1 MVNRVKGNKVSAF
14 SLCVVCILFSL
25 TACRKDRE
33 ETKDRRKA
41 VPGCDE
47 KDDFLSDDEKQVLL
61 TLARR
66 TVEAAVRK
74 RGPLNHEELTRGLEI
89 TGIMKK
95 PMGAFVTLKKDGRL
109 RGCIGSLQPVEPLY
123 RAVISNGVNAALR
136 DRRFRPVGE
145 SELQDLKVEVSVLTE
160 PVGVKSHE
168 DIVIGCHGIIFEKG
182 GKRST
187 FLPHIATEQGWDL
200 TQTLEQLSLKANLD
214 RNAWRS
220 GASFQV
226 YTAIVFSEKTG
237 GTGSRH

>member
-1 MVNRVKGNKVSAF
+1 MGNKVARNKTMAVK
-14 SLCVVCILFSL
+14 LVVICILFSL

-33 ETKDRRKA
+33 EKEKRRKPVVA
-41 VPGCDE
+41 CDE
-47 KDDFLSDDEKQVLL
+47 KDDFLSDVEKQTLL

-74 RGPLNHEELTRGLEI
+74 RRRLNQDELTRDLEI
-89 TGIMKK
+89 TGTLKR
-95 PMGAFVTLKKDGRL
+95 PAGVFVTLKNDGRL

-123 RAVISNGVNAALR
+123 KAVISNGVNAASR

-145 SELQDLKVEVSVLTE
+145 SELGDLDIEVSVLTE
-160 PVGVKSHE
+160 PVTVKSHE
-168 DIVIGCHGIIFEKG
+168 DIIIGCHGIIFEKG
-182 GKRST
+182 GRRST
-187 FLPHIATEQGWDL
+187 FLPHIATEQGWNL

-226 YTAIVFSEKTG
+226 YTAIVFSENTD
-237 GTGSRH
+237 